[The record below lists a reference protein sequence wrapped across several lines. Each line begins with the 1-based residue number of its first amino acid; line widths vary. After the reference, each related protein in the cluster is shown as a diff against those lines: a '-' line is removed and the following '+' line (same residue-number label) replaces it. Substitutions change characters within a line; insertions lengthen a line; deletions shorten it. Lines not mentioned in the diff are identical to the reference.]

1 MKWAP
6 RSLVK
11 TVIPMYVGMQIEGIA
26 MAYEVISVDA
36 GRLGI
41 EYKDY
46 SYYYINS
53 SIFIDY
59 GT

>member
-1 MKWAP
+1 MKWTP

-46 SYYYINS
+46 SYY
-53 SIFIDY
+53 
-59 GT
+59 

>member
-1 MKWAP
+1 
-6 RSLVK
+6 
-11 TVIPMYVGMQIEGIA
+11 MYVGMQIEGIA